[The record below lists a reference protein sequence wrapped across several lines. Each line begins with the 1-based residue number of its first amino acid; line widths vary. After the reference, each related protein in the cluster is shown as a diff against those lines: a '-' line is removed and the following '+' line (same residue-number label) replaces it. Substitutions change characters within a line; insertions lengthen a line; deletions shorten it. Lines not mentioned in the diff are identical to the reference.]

1 MKNAPIYSVTQVNQY
16 IKGLLDRDGAL
27 AGLFVRGELSNYKA
41 YPSGH
46 HYFSLKDAEGAIRCV
61 MFRREAMGLR
71 FRPENGMKVVAFG
84 RVTVFPRDGQYQLYC
99 SELTP
104 DGVGD
109 LHVAFEQLKQ
119 KLYQE
124 GLFDPAHKKP
134 IPRYPRKIALITS
147 PAGAAVRDMLRR
159 GEDPSE
165 FLPAASAEIL
175 KREKDAGRLCIK
187 PLDEAVSAFL
197 RLSCREMR
205 GKMEVSGG
213 IENRLHEAAKKRR
226 DIEGILDL
234 AAERRYSRSRL
245 RRAIFGSMLGYTMA
259 DLAETPLYT
268 SLLAANEVGRGM
280 VSGITI
286 PAISRPSDY
295 KKLPRD
301 TREQFERAVRADYLQ
316 VM

>member
-147 PAGAAVRDMLRR
+147 PAGAASSRASM
-159 GEDPSE
+159 
-165 FLPAASAEIL
+165 ASAAAVMVMDIL
-175 KREKDAGRLCIK
+175 V
-187 PLDEAVSAFL
+187 PVSP
-197 RLSCREMR
+197 SGT
-205 GKMEVSGG
+205 GKMFSSLICFLYLE
-213 IENRLHEAAKKRR
+213 
-226 DIEGILDL
+226 
-234 AAERRYSRSRL
+234 
-245 RRAIFGSMLGYTMA
+245 MLLEPDRMA
-259 DLAETPLYT
+259 FFNWEPKIMGNT
-268 SLLAANEVGRGM
+268 SF
-280 VSGITI
+280 
-286 PAISRPSDY
+286 
-295 KKLPRD
+295 
-301 TREQFERAVRADYLQ
+301 TR
-316 VM
+316 

>member
-147 PAGAAVRDMLRR
+147 PGGRR
-159 GEDPSE
+159 CGIC
-165 FLPAASAEIL
+165 SAYWGP
-175 KREKDAGRLCIK
+175 AGRWRRCWCCRCGYRGRR
-187 PLDEAVSAFL
+187 PL
-197 RLSCREMR
+197 
-205 GKMEVSGG
+205 
-213 IENRLHEAAKKRR
+213 
-226 DIEGILDL
+226 
-234 AAERRYSRSRL
+234 
-245 RRAIFGSMLGYTMA
+245 GSFA
-259 DLAETPLYT
+259 
-268 SLLAANEVGRGM
+268 
-280 VSGITI
+280 
-286 PAISRPSDY
+286 RPS
-295 KKLPRD
+295 PGP
-301 TREQFERAVRADYLQ
+301 TGIGWPTC
-316 VM
+316 

>member
-119 KLYQE
+119 KTAYEISACLVGSE
-124 GLFDPAHKKP
+124 MCIRDS
-134 IPRYPRKIALITS
+134 PRIKSLSDARTS
-147 PAGAAVRDMLRR
+147 SAFPAGKGRPRSTPVRSMSCPAEMSLVPPTHCALTLT
-159 GEDPSE
+159 PS
-165 FLPAASAEIL
+165 
-175 KREKDAGRLCIK
+175 
-187 PLDEAVSAFL
+187 
-197 RLSCREMR
+197 
-205 GKMEVSGG
+205 
-213 IENRLHEAAKKRR
+213 
-226 DIEGILDL
+226 
-234 AAERRYSRSRL
+234 
-245 RRAIFGSMLGYTMA
+245 GST
-259 DLAETPLYT
+259 
-268 SLLAANEVGRGM
+268 
-280 VSGITI
+280 
-286 PAISRPSDY
+286 
-295 KKLPRD
+295 
-301 TREQFERAVRADYLQ
+301 
-316 VM
+316 